1 MIESRDGWL
10 RYFEGVHRRTLRDV
24 TALPPEAA
32 AWRPPPD
39 AGEPAWDIGEL
50 VAHVARSRG
59 FFAGVYRGEGWIMPP
74 APDTAAPDRW
84 GPALE
89 ASAAGLRERLR
100 ETPDEWLRR
109 RVPLIDG
116 DGEVAGWRVLM
127 MLIEHEVHH
136 RAQIDACAGLSG
148 WRPPDLFGMS
158 AEAIAGREAAQ
169 RAARRD
175 G

>member
-1 MIESRDGWL
+1 MIDSLDGWL
-10 RYFEGVHRRTLRDV
+10 RYFDGVHRRTLRDV
-24 TALPPEAA
+24 AALPPDAA
-32 AWRPPPD
+32 SWRPPAND
-39 AGEPAWDIGEL
+39 GEPGWGVADL
-50 VAHVARSRG
+50 VAHLARSRG

-74 APDTAAPDRW
+74 APDAASPERW

-100 ETPDEWLRR
+100 ETPDGWLRR

-116 DGEVAGWRVLM
+116 DGDVAGWRVLM

-136 RAQIDACAGLSG
+136 RAQIDAWAGLNG
-148 WRPPDLFGMS
+148 VRPPDLFGVS
-158 AEAIAGREAAQ
+158 AEGIAGREAAQ